1 MFDKLLIANR
11 GAIACRIL
19 RTLRTLQVK
28 GVAVYSE
35 ADAASLHLMQADEA
49 HSLGEGGAAG
59 TYLAV
64 DKILAI
70 AKASGA
76 KAIHPGYGFLSEN
89 AAFAQ
94 ACEDAGIAF
103 VGPTP
108 EQLRVFG
115 LKHTARALARQ
126 HGVPMLEGTE
136 LLDSLESAIAA
147 AHTIGYPVML
157 KSTAGGGGIGMRV
170 CRSAEEL
177 ADSFEAVKRLGQNN
191 FSDAGV
197 FIEKY
202 IQRAR
207 HLEVQVFG
215 DGQGEVLALGV
226 RDCSVQRRNQKVL
239 EETPAP
245 NLPHGMA
252 EELCAAAVKLARAV
266 DYRSAGT
273 VEFVFDSED
282 QRFYFLEVNTR
293 LQVEHGVTEQVWG
306 VDLVSW
312 MVQLAAGDLPP
323 LDQLQAGLK
332 PVGHAIQ
339 ARLYAEDPGRDF
351 QPCPGL
357 LTAADFPPAD
367 GRKLRID
374 TWVEAGCEIPPYFDP
389 MIAKLISW
397 APTREDASA
406 GLIDALNETR
416 LYGVETNR
424 DYLRQIIADAP
435 FASGQPWTRCLEDLV
450 YHADTFEVLSGGT
463 QTSVQDYPGRLGYWA
478 VGVPPSGPMDSR
490 ALRQGNGLLGNPE
503 GCAALEVTMSGPL
516 LRFNTDAVVAVTGA
530 HIPITLDGQS
540 CAMNTALFVS
550 AGSTLSL
557 GTIAGAGVRSYLCV
571 RGGLD
576 VPDYLGSKSTFTLGQ
591 FGGHGGRAL
600 RAGDVLHIAP
610 LVERSA
616 GRRIADEA
624 LEALTDVRRMRVI
637 YGPHAAPEYFTE
649 AYIERF
655 FATDWE
661 VHFNSSRTGVRLIG
675 PKPEWVRSDG
685 GEAGLH
691 PSNIHD
697 NPYAIGAVDFT
708 GDMPVILGPD
718 GPSLGGF
725 VCPVT
730 IIEADLWQLG
740 QLKAGDKV
748 RFTPV
753 SVEACHAERCGSALA
768 NEGYSPD
775 AENPSTAPD
784 SSRTSPLLQ
793 GTANSRGSE
802 LAREGYSP
810 DAENPSTA
818 TPSSR
823 ASSLPQGTANSR
835 RSELVREGYS
845 PDAEN
850 PSTATPSS
858 RASSLPQGNANFH
871 RSELVREGY
880 IPDAENPST
889 ATPSSRASSLPQGT
903 ANFRRSELAREGY
916 IPDAENP
923 STAPASSRASSLPQ
937 GTANFRGSELA
948 REGHIP
954 DAENPSAATPSSRA
968 SSLPQGTANFRRSE
982 LVREVYSPDAENP
995 STATPSSRASQIP
1008 QSTANFRGSELAREG
1023 HIPDAENPSAATPS
1037 SRASSLP
1044 QGTANFRRSELV
1056 RESYSP
1062 DAENPSTVEDSSRT
1076 SPLLQGTANSRD
1088 SEVVRIEDLPS
1099 PVILDIGQDDKR
1111 LVARLSGDTHLLLE
1125 IGAPELDLV
1134 LRLRGHALMLALEAK
1149 ALAGVIDLTP
1159 GIRSLQV
1166 HYRPEQLPLWQ
1177 LLDIVAGEWDAVCA
1191 AKDLQVASRIVHL
1204 PLSWD
1209 DPACQLAI
1217 EKYMTTVRKDAPW
1230 CPSNLE
1236 FIRRINDLPNLD
1248 EVQRTV
1254 FDASY
1259 LVMGL
1264 GDVYLGAPVA
1274 TPLDPRHRLVT
1285 TKYNPARTW
1294 TAENSVGIGGAYMCV
1309 YGMEGPGGYQFV
1321 GRTLQMWNRYR
1332 DVAAFEG
1339 KPWLLRFFDQIRFY
1353 PVSADELV
1361 RIRRDFPLG
1370 RFALNIEHSTL
1381 NLADYQAFL
1390 SREAEGIEAFR
1401 AQQNAAF
1408 NAERERWIANGQA
1421 DFQSDEGVTPNTEE
1435 QPLQPGQQGVDSHI
1449 AGNLWQVQVQP
1460 GDHVEAGDVLVILE
1474 SMKMEIPLLA
1484 PIAGVVQDVRVQ
1496 PGSAVRAGQRVVVL
1510 SAD

>member
-70 AKASGA
+70 ANASGA

-115 LKHTARALARQ
+115 LKHTARALAKQ

-147 AHTIGYPVML
+147 ARTIGYPVML

-266 DYRSAGT
+266 NYRSAGT

-332 PVGHAIQ
+332 PLGHAIQ

-367 GRKLRID
+367 GRTLRID

-450 YHADTFEVLSGGT
+450 YRADTFEVLSGGT

-490 ALRQGNGLLGNPE
+490 ALRQGNELLGNPE
-503 GCAALEVTMSGPL
+503 GCAALEITMSGPL

-540 CAMNTALFVS
+540 CAMNTALLVS

-600 RAGDVLHIAP
+600 RAGDVLHIAH

-616 GRRIADEA
+616 GQRIADEA

-675 PKPEWVRSDG
+675 PKPEWVRADG

-740 QLKAGDKV
+740 QLKAGDRV

-753 SVEACHAERCGSALA
+753 SVEACHAERCGSELA
-768 NEGYSPD
+768 REDSIPD
-775 AENPSTAPD
+775 AENPSTVPP
-784 SSRTSPLLQ
+784 SSRASSLPQGPANARRSELVRENSMPDAENPLTAPPSSRASSLPQ
-793 GTANSRGSE
+793 GPANSSRSE
-802 LAREGYSP
+802 VVRESYMP

-823 ASSLPQGTANSR
+823 ASSLPLGPANSSRSEVVREGSIPDAENPLTAPPSSRASSLPQDSANSRGSKLAREGYMPDAENPLTAPPSSRASQLPQGPANSRGSELAREGYMPDAENPLTAPPSSRASSLPQGTARLQGIANSR
-835 RSELVREGYS
+835 RSELVREGS
-845 PDAEN
+845 
-850 PSTATPSS
+850 
-858 RASSLPQGNANFH
+858 
-871 RSELVREGY
+871 

-889 ATPSSRASSLPQGT
+889 ATPSSRASSLPQGP
-903 ANFRRSELAREGY
+903 AN
-916 IPDAENP
+916 
-923 STAPASSRASSLPQ
+923 SSR
-937 GTANFRGSELA
+937 
-948 REGHIP
+948 
-954 DAENPSAATPSSRA
+954 
-968 SSLPQGTANFRRSE
+968 
-982 LVREVYSPDAENP
+982 
-995 STATPSSRASQIP
+995 
-1008 QSTANFRGSELAREG
+1008 
-1023 HIPDAENPSAATPS
+1023 
-1037 SRASSLP
+1037 
-1044 QGTANFRRSELV
+1044 
-1056 RESYSP
+1056 
-1062 DAENPSTVEDSSRT
+1062 
-1076 SPLLQGTANSRD
+1076 
-1088 SEVVRIEDLPS
+1088 SEVVRVEDLRT

-1166 HYRPEQLPLWQ
+1166 HYRPEQLPLRQ

-1332 DVAAFEG
+1332 DVAAFQG

-1390 SREAEGIEAFR
+1390 SREAEGITAFR

-1421 DFQSDEGVTPNTEE
+1421 DFQSDEGVAPNTEE

-1460 GDHVEAGDVLVILE
+1460 GARVEAGDVLVILE

>member
-1 MFDKLLIANR
+1 MRRLINSGTARFPSRNRARLGFRGYAMFDKLLIANR

-147 AHTIGYPVML
+147 ARTIGYPVML

-266 DYRSAGT
+266 NYRSAGT
-273 VEFVFDSED
+273 VEFVFDSDD

-323 LDQLQAGLK
+323 LDQLQVGLK

-367 GRKLRID
+367 GRTLRID

-389 MIAKLISW
+389 MIAKLIRW

-435 FASGQPWTRCLEDLV
+435 FASGQPWTRCLEGLV

-503 GCAALEVTMSGPL
+503 GCAALEITMSGPL

-530 HIPITLDGQS
+530 HIPITVDGQS
-540 CAMNTALFVS
+540 CAMNTALLVH

-616 GRRIADEA
+616 GQRIADEA
-624 LEALTDVRRMRVI
+624 LEALTDIRRMRVI

-675 PKPEWVRSDG
+675 PKPEWVRADG

-740 QLKAGDKV
+740 QLKAGDRV

-753 SVEACHAERCGSALA
+753 SVEACHTAM
-768 NEGYSPD
+768 N
-775 AENPSTAPD
+775 ST
-784 SSRTSPLLQ
+784 SHWKNT
-793 GTANSRGSE
+793 RGSE
-802 LAREGYSP
+802 LARESYIP
-810 DAENPSTA
+810 HTENPSTVP
-818 TPSSR
+818 TSSR
-823 ASSLPQGTANSR
+823 ASSLPQGIANSR
-835 RSELVREGYS
+835 G
-845 PDAEN
+845 
-850 PSTATPSS
+850 
-858 RASSLPQGNANFH
+858 
-871 RSELVREGY
+871 
-880 IPDAENPST
+880 
-889 ATPSSRASSLPQGT
+889 
-903 ANFRRSELAREGY
+903 SELAREGY

-923 STAPASSRASSLPQ
+923 STVPTSSRASSLPQ
-937 GTANFRGSELA
+937 GTTNS
-948 REGHIP
+948 
-954 DAENPSAATPSSRA
+954 
-968 SSLPQGTANFRRSE
+968 RRSE
-982 LVREVYSPDAENP
+982 LVREGYIPDPENP
-995 STATPSSRASQIP
+995 STATPSSQASSLP
-1008 QSTANFRGSELAREG
+1008 QSTTNSRRSELVREG
-1023 HIPDAENPSAATPS
+1023 YIPDPENTSAVPTS

-1044 QGTANFRRSELV
+1044 QS
-1056 RESYSP
+1056 
-1062 DAENPSTVEDSSRT
+1062 
-1076 SPLLQGTANSRD
+1076 TANSCG
-1088 SEVVRIEDLPS
+1088 SKVVRIEDLPS
-1099 PVILDIGQDDKR
+1099 PIILDIGQDDKR

-1166 HYRPEQLPLWQ
+1166 HYRPEHLPLRQ

-1353 PVSADELV
+1353 PVSADELL

-1390 SREAEGIEAFR
+1390 SREAEGITAFR

-1421 DFQSDEGVTPNTEE
+1421 DFESDEGVASNTEE
-1435 QPLQPGQQGVDSHI
+1435 QPLQKGQQGVDSHI

-1460 GDHVEAGDVLVILE
+1460 GDRVEAGDVLVILE

-1510 SAD
+1510 AAD

>member
-89 AAFAQ
+89 AGFAQ

-108 EQLRVFG
+108 GQLRVFG

-252 EELCAAAVKLARAV
+252 EELCIAAVKLARAV
-266 DYRSAGT
+266 NYRSAGT

-367 GRKLRID
+367 GRSLRID

-435 FASGQPWTRCLEDLV
+435 FSSGQPWTRCLEDLV

-600 RAGDVLHIAP
+600 RAGDVLHIVP

-616 GRRIADEA
+616 GQRIADEA

-675 PKPEWVRSDG
+675 PKPEWVRADG

-768 NEGYSPD
+768 SEGYI
-775 AENPSTAPD
+775 
-784 SSRTSPLLQ
+784 
-793 GTANSRGSE
+793 
-802 LAREGYSP
+802 
-810 DAENPSTA
+810 
-818 TPSSR
+818 
-823 ASSLPQGTANSR
+823 
-835 RSELVREGYS
+835 

-858 RASSLPQGNANFH
+858 RASSLPQGNANF
-871 RSELVREGY
+871 
-880 IPDAENPST
+880 
-889 ATPSSRASSLPQGT
+889 
-903 ANFRRSELAREGY
+903 
-916 IPDAENP
+916 
-923 STAPASSRASSLPQ
+923 
-937 GTANFRGSELA
+937 
-948 REGHIP
+948 
-954 DAENPSAATPSSRA
+954 
-968 SSLPQGTANFRRSE
+968 RRSE
-982 LVREVYSPDAENP
+982 LVREDYSPDAENP

-1008 QSTANFRGSELAREG
+1008 QSTANSRRSELVREG
-1023 HIPDAENPSAATPS
+1023 YIPDAENPSTAPDSSRTSPLLQGTANFRRSELVREGYSPDAENPSAATPS

-1044 QGTANFRRSELV
+1044 QGTAN
-1056 RESYSP
+1056 
-1062 DAENPSTVEDSSRT
+1062 SR
-1076 SPLLQGTANSRD
+1076 
-1088 SEVVRIEDLPS
+1088 
-1099 PVILDIGQDDKR
+1099 
-1111 LVARLSGDTHLLLE
+1111 
-1125 IGAPELDLV
+1125 
-1134 LRLRGHALMLALEAK
+1134 
-1149 ALAGVIDLTP
+1149 
-1159 GIRSLQV
+1159 
-1166 HYRPEQLPLWQ
+1166 
-1177 LLDIVAGEWDAVCA
+1177 
-1191 AKDLQVASRIVHL
+1191 
-1204 PLSWD
+1204 
-1209 DPACQLAI
+1209 
-1217 EKYMTTVRKDAPW
+1217 
-1230 CPSNLE
+1230 
-1236 FIRRINDLPNLD
+1236 
-1248 EVQRTV
+1248 
-1254 FDASY
+1254 
-1259 LVMGL
+1259 
-1264 GDVYLGAPVA
+1264 
-1274 TPLDPRHRLVT
+1274 
-1285 TKYNPARTW
+1285 
-1294 TAENSVGIGGAYMCV
+1294 
-1309 YGMEGPGGYQFV
+1309 
-1321 GRTLQMWNRYR
+1321 
-1332 DVAAFEG
+1332 
-1339 KPWLLRFFDQIRFY
+1339 
-1353 PVSADELV
+1353 
-1361 RIRRDFPLG
+1361 
-1370 RFALNIEHSTL
+1370 
-1381 NLADYQAFL
+1381 
-1390 SREAEGIEAFR
+1390 
-1401 AQQNAAF
+1401 
-1408 NAERERWIANGQA
+1408 
-1421 DFQSDEGVTPNTEE
+1421 
-1435 QPLQPGQQGVDSHI
+1435 
-1449 AGNLWQVQVQP
+1449 
-1460 GDHVEAGDVLVILE
+1460 
-1474 SMKMEIPLLA
+1474 
-1484 PIAGVVQDVRVQ
+1484 
-1496 PGSAVRAGQRVVVL
+1496 
-1510 SAD
+1510 

>member
-1 MFDKLLIANR
+1 MFEKVLIANR

-19 RTLRTLQVK
+19 RTLHELHVE

-35 ADAASLHLMQADEA
+35 ADAASLHILQAEEA
-49 HSLGEGGAAG
+49 HSLGEGAAAG

-76 KAIHPGYGFLSEN
+76 TAIHPGYGFLSEN
-89 AAFAQ
+89 AAFAE
-94 ACEDAGIAF
+94 ACANHGIAF
-103 VGPTP
+103 IGPTP

-115 LKHTARALARQ
+115 LKHTARALAKQ

-136 LLDSLESAIAA
+136 LLESLEAALIAGEQV
-147 AHTIGYPVML
+147 GYPVML

-170 CRSAEEL
+170 CRNPGEL
-177 ADSFEAVKRLGQNN
+177 SESFDAVKRLGQNN

-215 DGQGEVLALGV
+215 DGHGAVIALGV

-245 NLPHGMA
+245 NLPEGMA
-252 EELCAAAVKLARAV
+252 DELCAAAIKLAKAV
-266 DYRSAGT
+266 NYRSAGT
-273 VEFVFDSED
+273 VEFVFDSD
-282 QRFYFLEVNTR
+282 AQRFYFLEVNTR

-306 VDLVSW
+306 VDLVRW
-312 MVQLAAGDLPP
+312 MIELAAGDLPP
-323 LDQLQAGLK
+323 LAELFAGLQ
-332 PVGHAIQ
+332 PQGHAIQ

-351 QPCPGL
+351 QPSPGL
-357 LTAADFPPAD
+357 LTAVDFPVAN
-367 GRKLRID
+367 GRHLRID

-389 MIAKLISW
+389 MIAKIISW
-397 APTREDASA
+397 APTREQARTD
-406 GLIDALNETR
+406 LHQALGDSQ

-424 DYLRQIIADAP
+424 DYLRQILLDTP
-435 FASGQPWTRCLEDLV
+435 FASGQPWTRCLEGLV
-450 YHADTFEVLSGGT
+450 YRANTFEVLSAGT

-490 ALRQGNGLLGNPE
+490 ALRLGNRLLGNDE
-503 GCAALEVTMSGPL
+503 GLAALEVTMSGPL
-516 LRFNTDAVVAVTGA
+516 LRFNCEAVVAVTGA
-530 HIPITLDGQS
+530 PIALTLDGQPQ
-540 CAMNTALFVS
+540 AMNTALLIP
-550 AGSTLSL
+550 AGSQLHLGNLS
-557 GTIAGAGVRSYLCV
+557 GAGARSYLCL
-571 RGGLD
+571 RGGLQ

-600 RAGDVLHIAP
+600 RAGDVLHLAA
-610 LVERSA
+610 LSERSA
-616 GRRIADEA
+616 GQTLAPHHVSELPAVRRI
-624 LEALTDVRRMRVI
+624 RVI
-637 YGPHAAPEYFTE
+637 YGPHGAPEYFTE
-649 AYIERF
+649 NYIDTF
-655 FATDWE
+655 FATQWE

-675 PKPEWVRSDG
+675 PKPEWVRADG

-730 IIEADLWQLG
+730 VIEADLWQLG

-748 RFTPV
+748 QFVPV
-753 SVEACHAERCGSALA
+753 DLKTARDLTLKWDSCESAIASDEVDAVSARALSLA
-768 NEGYSPD
+768 S
-775 AENPSTAPD
+775 
-784 SSRTSPLLQ
+784 Q
-793 GTANSRGSE
+793 
-802 LAREGYSP
+802 
-810 DAENPSTA
+810 
-818 TPSSR
+818 
-823 ASSLPQGTANSR
+823 LPQG
-835 RSELVREGYS
+835 LV
-845 PDAEN
+845 
-850 PSTATPSS
+850 
-858 RASSLPQGNANFH
+858 
-871 RSELVREGY
+871 
-880 IPDAENPST
+880 
-889 ATPSSRASSLPQGT
+889 
-903 ANFRRSELAREGY
+903 
-916 IPDAENP
+916 
-923 STAPASSRASSLPQ
+923 
-937 GTANFRGSELA
+937 
-948 REGHIP
+948 
-954 DAENPSAATPSSRA
+954 
-968 SSLPQGTANFRRSE
+968 
-982 LVREVYSPDAENP
+982 
-995 STATPSSRASQIP
+995 
-1008 QSTANFRGSELAREG
+1008 
-1023 HIPDAENPSAATPS
+1023 
-1037 SRASSLP
+1037 
-1044 QGTANFRRSELV
+1044 
-1056 RESYSP
+1056 
-1062 DAENPSTVEDSSRT
+1062 
-1076 SPLLQGTANSRD
+1076 
-1088 SEVVRIEDLPS
+1088 S
-1099 PVILDIGQDDKR
+1099 PVVLELGQDDKR
-1111 LVARLSGDTHLLLE
+1111 LVGRVSGDTHLLLE

-1134 LRLRGHALMLALEAK
+1134 LRFRAHALIQALEGK
-1149 ALAGVIDLTP
+1149 NLHGVIDLTP
-1159 GIRSLQV
+1159 GIRSLQI
-1166 HYRPEQLPLWQ
+1166 HYQPEQLPLAD
-1177 LLDIVAGEWDAVCA
+1177 LLGIVAGEWDAVCA
-1191 AKDLQVASRIVHL
+1191 AGDLQVPSRIVHL

-1294 TAENSVGIGGAYMCV
+1294 TAENSVGIGGAYLCV

-1332 DVAAFEG
+1332 EVAAFEG

-1353 PVSADELV
+1353 PVTAEELL

-1370 RFALNIEHSTL
+1370 RFDLNIEQSQL
-1381 NLADYQAFL
+1381 NLGEYQAFL
-1390 SREAEGIEAFR
+1390 NREAESIHAFR
-1401 AQQNAAF
+1401 LQQQAAF
-1408 NAERERWIANGQA
+1408 NAERERWIASGQA
-1421 DFQSDEGVTPNTEE
+1421 HFDSEEAVSQSCEE
-1435 QPLQPGQQGVDSHI
+1435 MPLACGQQSVDSHI
-1449 AGNLWQVQVQP
+1449 AGNLWQVQVEV
-1460 GDHVEAGDVLVILE
+1460 GSRVAAGDALVILE
-1474 SMKMEIPLLA
+1474 SMKMEIPVLA
-1484 PIAGVVQDVRVQ
+1484 PLPGVVREIRVQ

-1510 SAD
+1510 ELD

>member
-19 RTLRTLQVK
+19 RTLRTLKVK

-49 HSLGEGGAAG
+49 HSLGEGGASG

-70 AKASGA
+70 ARNSGA

-115 LKHTARALARQ
+115 LKHTARALARE

-136 LLDSLESAIAA
+136 LLDSLESALTAA
-147 AHTIGYPVML
+147 RGIGYPVML

-170 CRSAEEL
+170 CLDAEEL

-245 NLPHGMA
+245 NLPDGMA
-252 EELCAAAVKLARAV
+252 EELCEAAIKLAKAV
-266 DYRSAGT
+266 SYRSAGT

-306 VDLVSW
+306 VDLVEW

-323 LDQLQAGLK
+323 LSQLQATLR
-332 PVGHAIQ
+332 PSGHAIQ

-357 LTAADFPPAD
+357 LTAVDFPAAD
-367 GRKLRID
+367 GKNLRID
-374 TWVEAGCEIPPYFDP
+374 TWVEAGCEIPPFFDP
-389 MIAKLISW
+389 MIAKFISW
-397 APTREDASA
+397 APDRQQASD
-406 GLIDALNETR
+406 GLANALYDTR

-424 DYLRQIIADAP
+424 DYLRQIIVDTP
-435 FASGQPWTRCLEDLV
+435 FASGQPWTRCLEGLI
-450 YHADTFEVLSGGT
+450 YQADTFEVLSGGT
-463 QTSVQDYPGRLGYWA
+463 QTTVQDYPGRLGYWA

-490 ALRQGNGLLGNPE
+490 ALRQGNRLLGNAE
-503 GCAALEVTMSGPL
+503 GCAALEITMSGPL

-530 HIPITLDGQS
+530 QIPLTLNGEAQP
-540 CAMNTALFVS
+540 MNTALLVP
-550 AGSTLSL
+550 AGSTFAL
-557 GTIAGAGVRSYLCV
+557 GTIAGAGARSYLCV

-600 RAGDVLHIAP
+600 RAGDVLHIEA
-610 LVERSA
+610 LADRSA
-616 GRRIADEA
+616 GQRVPDEQIEPLA
-624 LEALTDVRRMRVI
+624 DVRRIRVI
-637 YGPHAAPEYFTE
+637 YGPHGAPEYFTE
-649 AYIERF
+649 GYIDTF

-675 PKPEWVRSDG
+675 PKPEWVRADG

-748 RFTPV
+748 RFSPV
-753 SVEACHAERCGSALA
+753 SLEMARALICERSRPALSRSYNDACSVLLA
-768 NEGYSPD
+768 
-775 AENPSTAPD
+775 
-784 SSRTSPLLQ
+784 
-793 GTANSRGSE
+793 
-802 LAREGYSP
+802 
-810 DAENPSTA
+810 
-818 TPSSR
+818 
-823 ASSLPQGTANSR
+823 
-835 RSELVREGYS
+835 
-845 PDAEN
+845 
-850 PSTATPSS
+850 
-858 RASSLPQGNANFH
+858 
-871 RSELVREGY
+871 
-880 IPDAENPST
+880 
-889 ATPSSRASSLPQGT
+889 
-903 ANFRRSELAREGY
+903 
-916 IPDAENP
+916 
-923 STAPASSRASSLPQ
+923 
-937 GTANFRGSELA
+937 
-948 REGHIP
+948 
-954 DAENPSAATPSSRA
+954 
-968 SSLPQGTANFRRSE
+968 
-982 LVREVYSPDAENP
+982 
-995 STATPSSRASQIP
+995 
-1008 QSTANFRGSELAREG
+1008 
-1023 HIPDAENPSAATPS
+1023 
-1037 SRASSLP
+1037 
-1044 QGTANFRRSELV
+1044 
-1056 RESYSP
+1056 
-1062 DAENPSTVEDSSRT
+1062 
-1076 SPLLQGTANSRD
+1076 
-1088 SEVVRIEDLPS
+1088 S
-1099 PVILDIGQDDKR
+1099 PVVLDIGQDDKR
-1111 LVARLSGDTHLLLE
+1111 LVARLSGDTHVLLE

-1134 LRLRGHALMLALEAK
+1134 LRFRGHALMQALEGK
-1149 ALAGVIDLTP
+1149 ALPGVIDLTP

-1166 HYRPEQLPLWQ
+1166 HYQPEQLPLGQ

-1191 AKDLQVASRIVHL
+1191 AGDLQVPSRIVHL

-1332 DVAAFEG
+1332 EVAAFDG

-1353 PVSADELV
+1353 PVSADELL

-1370 RFALNIEHSTL
+1370 RYPLEIEHSTL

-1390 SREAEGIEAFR
+1390 NREAEGIAAFR
-1401 AQQNAAF
+1401 GQQQTAF
-1408 NAERERWIANGQA
+1408 QAERERWIASGQA
-1421 DFQSDEGVTPNTEE
+1421 NFESEESAAPLTDEPALEA
-1435 QPLQPGQQGVDSHI
+1435 GQQGIDSHI

-1460 GDHVEAGDVLVILE
+1460 GERVAAGDVLVILE

-1484 PIAGVVQDVRVQ
+1484 PVDGIVRDVRVQ

-1510 SAD
+1510 ETD